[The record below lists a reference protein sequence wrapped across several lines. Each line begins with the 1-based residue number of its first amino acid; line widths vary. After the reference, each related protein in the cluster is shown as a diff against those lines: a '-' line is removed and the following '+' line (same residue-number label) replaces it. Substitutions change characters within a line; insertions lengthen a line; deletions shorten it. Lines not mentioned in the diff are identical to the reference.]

1 MREDKTMAIKNKT
14 YRNFII
20 VMNKIIAKGYD
31 EKTAEDLA
39 HKVFD
44 NYYADKGRG
53 DRSVEWFIGQIL
65 TKEAHDIEQKYMTSS
80 ASSAPAADEYEFER
94 VEPCYTG
101 GGVYVFT
108 GKLTNGNYFISNA
121 ASADDS
127 WAVIVDADPDED
139 PEESCFEEW
148 QTAHLV
154 EDVESPDAFIV
165 PMLEWVKA
173 NEPDGNYQMDDM
185 GRLMEAFCD
194 SSESDADELSADD
207 IELEPINQIVQVFSV
222 GGGYYVD
229 ITVTEDWLGN
239 GLVRQAWLYHNSI
252 GIKEMLFGYLIK
264 DIDFDEFCEILK
276 GNLYDGNCY
285 IDGYRET
292 YMDSFKVYE
301 EWKER
306 A

>member
-1 MREDKTMAIKNKT
+1 MNISDKTNIIGMPKGISRAHLQQMIHDHTKVVEIKYDYFGKRVARGT
-14 YRNFII
+14 MT
-20 VMNKIIAKGYD
+20 VMVKGNRQV
-31 EKTAEDLA
+31 
-39 HKVFD
+39 VFKFRL
-44 NYYADKGRG
+44 NYG
-53 DRSVEWFIGQIL
+53 WL
-65 TKEAHDIEQKYMTSS
+65 TDIEFLYDSAEKEEAS
-80 ASSAPAADEYEFER
+80 ASSAPA
-94 VEPCYTG
+94 
-101 GGVYVFT
+101 
-108 GKLTNGNYFISNA
+108 
-121 ASADDS
+121 
-127 WAVIVDADPDED
+127 
-139 PEESCFEEW
+139 
-148 QTAHLV
+148 
-154 EDVESPDAFIV
+154 
-165 PMLEWVKA
+165 
-173 NEPDGNYQMDDM
+173 
-185 GRLMEAFCD
+185 
-194 SSESDADELSADD
+194 ADD

-285 IDGYRET
+285 IDSYREA

>member
-80 ASSAPAADEYEFER
+80 ASSAPAAD
-94 VEPCYTG
+94 
-101 GGVYVFT
+101 
-108 GKLTNGNYFISNA
+108 
-121 ASADDS
+121 
-127 WAVIVDADPDED
+127 
-139 PEESCFEEW
+139 
-148 QTAHLV
+148 
-154 EDVESPDAFIV
+154 
-165 PMLEWVKA
+165 
-173 NEPDGNYQMDDM
+173 
-185 GRLMEAFCD
+185 
-194 SSESDADELSADD
+194 D

-252 GIKEMLFGYLIK
+252 GVKEMLFGYLIK